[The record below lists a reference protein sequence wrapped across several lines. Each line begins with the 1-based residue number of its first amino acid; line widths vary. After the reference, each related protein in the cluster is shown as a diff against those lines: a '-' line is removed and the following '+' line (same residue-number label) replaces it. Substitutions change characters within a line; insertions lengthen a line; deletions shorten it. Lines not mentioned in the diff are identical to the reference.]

1 MGKRW
6 QSTKTGYVQ
15 AGFLNRQDTLLEWSN
30 GGLLTPEAFNLF
42 DRNKQDATAAAKSD
56 AVCFPRLPARDFEV
70 RRVRVTVL
78 FEDIT
83 DGEEAA

>member
-30 GGLLTPEAFNLF
+30 GGLLTPEAFNHF

-56 AVCFPRLPARDFEV
+56 AVCFPRLPARDFDV
-70 RRVRVTVL
+70 RKVRVTLIV
-78 FEDIT
+78 EDIT
-83 DGEEAA
+83 DEEEAA